1 LHENIKTDNEAVIKK
16 RVIFDGLITFC
27 IIFVNAKLKQNV
39 MRSAIKH
46 IIILLVF
53 VAMNAGVAVSQP
65 RAVKKA
71 LKKQAKKEQAERK
84 AIIRAGKETRK
95 RAYEIQSPE
104 VKKRMKQNRKEI
116 AARDRAQK
124 RQNNSK
130 TKMGAKKYR

>member
-1 LHENIKTDNEAVIKK
+1 
-16 RVIFDGLITFC
+16 
-27 IIFVNAKLKQNV
+27 

-46 IIILLVF
+46 IIILLAF
-53 VAMNAGVAVSQP
+53 VAINAGVAVAQP